1 MLIYKI
7 GAEDPEV
14 NDVRVSDFCFE
25 VSQTAIASIYR
36 NLIQGI
42 IKTYFPGLFTGNQIV
57 KHFTSYEN
65 LAAYDCPL
73 ENYGSMDGL
82 LNDATTL
89 GNLISKEMFSAKNYC
104 ENLQP
109 GRHFITSYYSNSGCF
124 KGERNLYFSTGVFQ
138 YQAKGHVVVTDSHY
152 TRNYSM
158 SFEFNI
164 FGKDKSDEEWLG
176 HAYGYFF
183 NDVNH
188 MSPSEELSFFGIYK
202 LATINWSSLKR
213 A

>member
-7 GAEDPEV
+7 GAEDPEI

-25 VSQTAIASIYR
+25 VPQTAIASIYR
-36 NLIQGI
+36 NFIQGI

-65 LAAYDCPL
+65 LAAYDSPL
-73 ENYGSMDGL
+73 ENYGCVDSL
-82 LNDATTL
+82 FNDATIL
-89 GNLISKEMFSAKNYC
+89 GNLMAKEMFSAKNYC
-104 ENLQP
+104 ESLQP
-109 GRHFITSYYSNSGCF
+109 GSHFITSYYVNTESF
-124 KGERNLYFSTGVFQ
+124 KGDRNVYFSTGIFQ
-138 YQAKGHVVVTDSHY
+138 YWGKGNVIVTDSHY

-158 SFEFNI
+158 NFEFYM
-164 FGKDKSDEEWLG
+164 FGKDKYDAEWLE
-176 HAYGYFF
+176 HARSDFF

-188 MSPSEELSFFGIYK
+188 ISPSGGFSLFGIYK